1 MTILTRT
8 WRGLDTAFEAL
19 VLLCL
24 IAVLFWSS
32 GRYSPGSSSAAAL
45 GGSPTPMDY
54 GEVYSSLQSGL
65 LDGAENN
72 QPSYSSASHD
82 EVAPNCTLDEHMRAA
97 EILIVNRSVWEDL
110 PAEDQDL
117 LRQAVAD
124 AVPFQRQKWN
134 TQVDADMQKLRDAGS
149 RSPRSATSLPAAGPR
164 SRSSTDTVRGT
175 PNTSTGSTRCV
186 SRISLEAGP
195 EEGSR

>member
-1 MTILTRT
+1 
-8 WRGLDTAFEAL
+8 
-19 VLLCL
+19 
-24 IAVLFWSS
+24 
-32 GRYSPGSSSAAAL
+32 
-45 GGSPTPMDY
+45 MDY

-72 QPSYSSASHD
+72 PPSYYSASHY
-82 EVAPNCTLDEHMRAA
+82 EVAPNCTLDEHMRPA

-134 TQVDADMQKLRDAGS
+134 AQVDADMQKLRHAGVTITEIGDITPCRRATQSVIDRYGERYSEYLDRIDALRQS
-149 RSPRSATSLPAAGPR
+149 NQP
-164 SRSSTDTVRGT
+164 
-175 PNTSTGSTRCV
+175 
-186 SRISLEAGP
+186 
-195 EEGSR
+195 